1 MFTNYGISAINE
13 QEPEALFNLIKDE
26 NKFLIDTLK
35 WNGLAKKVGM
45 ETGDI
50 ISEFKVENL
59 NRPNKSIVYPIAFVL
74 IIIFGYFNYRRKDS

>member
-1 MFTNYGISAINE
+1 MDW
-13 QEPEALFNLIKDE
+13 Q
-26 NKFLIDTLK
+26 
-35 WNGLAKKVGM
+35 KKTGM

-74 IIIFGYFNYRRKDS
+74 IIIFGYLNYRRKDS